1 MRDFK
6 KIRAWHRAHALSIAL
21 HKLVRGFSR
30 KGNSRLQAQLTN
42 AADSVPANI
51 VEGCGAASKK
61 EFGRFL
67 DISIKSA
74 NETEHHLLSARD
86 HTLIS
91 SEAWSKYATETIE
104 IRKMIYVYRKK
115 MLDGDNDVGQAEG

>member
-42 AADSVPANI
+42 AADLATQI
-51 VEGCGAASKK
+51 VGRQVQAGKNAQAAGAGHRSDEVRSGDA
-61 EFGRFL
+61 
-67 DISIKSA
+67 A
-74 NETEHHLLSARD
+74 HARLKD
-86 HTLIS
+86 WMAHVQQL
-91 SEAWSKYATETIE
+91 AK
-104 IRKMIYVYRKK
+104 R
-115 MLDGDNDVGQAEG
+115 

>member
-21 HKLVRGFSR
+21 HRLVRGFSR

-51 VEGCGAASKK
+51 VEGCGASTKK
-61 EFGRFL
+61 EFARFL
-67 DISIKSA
+67 EMSIKSA
-74 NETEHHLLSARD
+74 NEAEYHLLSARD
-86 HTLIS
+86 KLLIS
-91 SEAWSKYATETIE
+91 PNDWQRYTAETIE
-104 IRKMIYVYRKK
+104 VRKMIYGYRKK
-115 MLDGDNDVGQAEG
+115 LLQGDDEAE